1 MKTITI
7 NATNAT
13 REFEGNDME
22 TVISVLSHAAVRSF
36 FGFGTADVQ
45 ADINE
50 ALDTLTPHITAIT
63 NGGSKMDLTK
73 QPEGFRKALLNATLE
88 DGAVIDI
95 DYYADEDNNANEV
108 DNDGFDPTA
117 GADNEEPTDENYA
130 RCHEACGG
138 DDEEE
143 DEDDD
148 IDVSGPQTHGKALD
162 EQEPVEQGTAG
173 PVKHGFV
180 VVNAN
185 GGLTS
190 TRVEIEDG
198 VTTIQSV
205 IYSDIVLK
213 RSGMDETAMSNCM
226 VQLEGDTI
234 SPRNIATRAL
244 HSGETIDLVPRYAAN
259 KG

>member
-7 NATNAT
+7 NAANAT

-36 FGFGTADVQ
+36 FGFGTADAQ

-63 NGGSKMDLTK
+63 NGGSKMDLIK

-95 DYYADEDNNANEV
+95 DYYAAEDNNANDA

-117 GADNEEPTDENYA
+117 ENDDDA
-130 RCHEACGG
+130 NDG
-138 DDEEE
+138 DH
-143 DEDDD
+143 DEDVYD
-148 IDVSGPQTHGKALD
+148 PQTHGKALD

>member
-7 NATNAT
+7 NAANAT

-22 TVISVLSHAAVRSF
+22 TAISVLSHAAVRSF
-36 FGFGTADVQ
+36 FGFGTADSQ
-45 ADINE
+45 AEINE
-50 ALDTLTPHITAIT
+50 ALDTLIPHILAIT
-63 NGGSKMDLTK
+63 SGNSKNDLTK
-73 QPEGFRKALLNATLE
+73 QSEGFRKALLNATLE

-95 DYYADEDNNANEV
+95 DYYAAEDNNANDV

-117 GADNEEPTDENYA
+117 ENNDDEPTDEDYA
-130 RCHEACGG
+130 RSHEALGG
-138 DDEEE
+138 

-148 IDVSGPQTHGKALD
+148 DDVSGPETHGKALD
-162 EQEPVEQGTAG
+162 EQAPVEQGTAG